1 MDQENKKQIPPKID
15 EDLMMKIMVNG
26 VKNEGLEIPP
36 ETNVQ
41 VDKKEISKQM
51 NQDRKV
57 VKDKVQKNRN
67 VEVNYESIFLIKSD
81 TNARDGK
88 TVYIRPAFHEKLTRI
103 IQVIGEDKIS
113 IYAYLDNLLA
123 HHFDEFGEQITKS
136 YNDKYKPI

>member
-26 VKNEGLEIPP
+26 FKKEGLEIPP